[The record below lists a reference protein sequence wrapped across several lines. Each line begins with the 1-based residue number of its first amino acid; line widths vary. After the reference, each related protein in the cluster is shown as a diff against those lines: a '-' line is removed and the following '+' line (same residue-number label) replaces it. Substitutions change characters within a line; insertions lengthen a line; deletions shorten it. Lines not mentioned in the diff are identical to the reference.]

1 MHCFQLNN
9 VLYSRSSLNRLIF
22 IVSDKTDYKEFI
34 SFENE
39 YVSTATSSVGIR
51 NQIEIDLTLTR
62 EVPYEFETKMYYNI
76 VVEPK
81 KHCPFSNRIVYTI
94 RQIGISDIQYEPC
107 ENDDASDSE
116 QILDEEE
123 IYIVQEELCEKI
135 RRSIDSFSER
145 AKLLKKLLKTCS
157 SKNMANISILHDALE
172 KTTQLEF

>member
-1 MHCFQLNN
+1 
-9 VLYSRSSLNRLIF
+9 
-22 IVSDKTDYKEFI
+22 
-34 SFENE
+34 
-39 YVSTATSSVGIR
+39 
-51 NQIEIDLTLTR
+51 
-62 EVPYEFETKMYYNI
+62 
-76 VVEPK
+76 
-81 KHCPFSNRIVYTI
+81 VYTI